1 MGKARTTRK
10 FAQVKRMISTKD
22 ARLKE
27 NKEKLKKKEE
37 DKEKAIVR
45 NIPQVASSMFFQY
58 NSALGPPYHILV
70 DTNFINFSI
79 QNKLE
84 LVKSMMDCLYAK
96 SIPCITDCVLAE
108 LEKLGPKYRIAL
120 KIARDPRFERLPCS
134 HKGTYADDCLVQR
147 IMQHKC
153 YIVAT
158 CDRDLKRRIRKVP
171 GIPIMYISNRKY
183 VIERL
188 PELGTNTF

>member
-10 FAQVKRMISTKD
+10 FAQVKRMISTND
-22 ARLKE
+22 TRLKD
-27 NKEKLKKKEE
+27 NREKLKKKEE
-37 DKEKAIVR
+37 KKEEKAVR
-45 NIPQVASSMFFQY
+45 HVPQVASSMFFQY
-58 NSALGPPYHILV
+58 NAALGPPYHILV

-96 SIPCITDCVLAE
+96 SVPCITDCVLAE

-134 HKGTYADDCLVQR
+134 HKGTYADDCLVNR
-147 IMQHKC
+147 VMQHKC

-171 GIPIMYISNRKY
+171 GIPIMYIANHKY

-188 PELGTNTF
+188 PELGVNNK